1 MESPKKIVFV
11 SWHNYLD
18 QTNGASI
25 STRAMLAGLTER
37 NWNLQTLCGPAF
49 DSLSQS
55 LEECFSKNCQIR
67 FLSEKKSGGSDYPYS
82 MLSFRDGSIDSVAFK
97 PLPKSPSQQAFNRRY
112 ADEFL
117 SLYKA
122 YLATQKP
129 DLVITYGGAF
139 VRDQILRWARCCCC
153 KTCAAIHNYAY
164 NDPFY
169 FRYADLVIVP
179 SFHCQR
185 FYEEVGVRTIVIPPV
200 IDLSPFRKLSPFSF
214 DKRKFLLFV
223 NPTTNKGVYWFAGL
237 AKELWKIRPDIPI
250 LVVEGSAGIDS
261 LTNPALGLNCVNNI
275 NFVRNTPF
283 PQIFYDIARVILIP
297 SLFNESFCRV
307 AAEAMASGVPIIASN
322 RGAIPETVQDAGIL
336 LDIPSKYTPNSKIV
350 PSPEELQR
358 WIEAILRFWDDEAFC
373 QKYVDLGK
381 RRAYSLWDND
391 FIIDRYDQQ
400 FRELIR

>member
-1 MESPKKIVFV
+1 
-11 SWHNYLD
+11 WHNYLD

-55 LEECFSKNCQIR
+55 LEECFSKNRQIR
-67 FLSEKKSGGSDYPYS
+67 FLFEKKSGGSDYPYS

-139 VRDQILRWARCCCC
+139 VRDQILRWARCCGC
-153 KTCAAIHNYAY
+153 KTCATIHNYAY

-185 FYEEVGVRTIVIPPV
+185 YYEEVGVRTIVIPPV

-214 DKRKFLLFV
+214 AKRKFLLFI

-250 LVVEGSAGIDS
+250 LVVEGSAGIDA
-261 LTNPALGLNCVNNI
+261 LANPTLGLNCVNNI

-336 LDIPSKYTPNSKIV
+336 LDIPSKYTPISKIV
-350 PSPEELQR
+350 PSPEELQS
-358 WIEAILRFWDDEAFC
+358 WIEAILHFWDDEAFC
-373 QKYVDLGK
+373 QKFVDLGK
-381 RRAYSLWDND
+381 RRAYSLWNND

>member
-117 SLYKA
+117 SLYNA

-223 NPTTNKGVYWFAGL
+223 RVRKLPKNSGHKQSILYGN
-237 AKELWKIRPDIPI
+237 DI
-250 LVVEGSAGIDS
+250 
-261 LTNPALGLNCVNNI
+261 
-275 NFVRNTPF
+275 
-283 PQIFYDIARVILIP
+283 
-297 SLFNESFCRV
+297 
-307 AAEAMASGVPIIASN
+307 
-322 RGAIPETVQDAGIL
+322 
-336 LDIPSKYTPNSKIV
+336 
-350 PSPEELQR
+350 
-358 WIEAILRFWDDEAFC
+358 
-373 QKYVDLGK
+373 
-381 RRAYSLWDND
+381 
-391 FIIDRYDQQ
+391 
-400 FRELIR
+400 